1 MASRIEGFAGRQFE
15 PGHDGYDEAR
25 RVYNGLID
33 RQPGLIAQATGADD
47 VVAAIAAARAQG
59 LELSVKGGGHGVAGR
74 ALTDGGLMLD
84 LSGLK
89 AIDVDAG
96 ARTATAGPGVNWGEL
111 NEATQAH
118 GLAVTGGVI
127 STTGIAGLTLGGGLG
142 WLMPRFG
149 LALDN
154 LLSAEVVTA
163 DGRVLTASDQE
174 NPDLFWALRG
184 GGGNFGVVTSFT
196 YRLHEVGP
204 MITGGLLVHPLP
216 AAADLLRFYRDW
228 TAGIPDELMAV
239 AALVDAPDGSGGKL
253 GGVAVCHSGPPE
265 QAQRDLAPLLE
276 FGTPAMVQIGPMPY
290 TAINGMLDGGYPYGS
305 LNYWKSSFLR
315 EVDEAAIDTMV
326 ETFRTCPSP
335 MTAFGIEHFHG
346 AATRVG
352 VSETAVPHR
361 EPGYNYLLTSVWTDP
376 ATSDEN
382 EAWTRAT
389 YAAMEPHFVK
399 RRYLNYLSA
408 DDGDVPGRA
417 VYGDNYDRLTVLKG
431 RYDPDNVFHLNQNIE
446 ARAESG

>member
-1 MASRIEGFAGRQFE
+1 MASRIDGFAGRQLE
-15 PGHDGYDEAR
+15 PGDDGYDEAR

-33 RQPGLIAQATGADD
+33 RQPGLIAQATGAAD

-59 LELSVKGGGHGVAGR
+59 LELSVKGGGHSVAGR

-84 LSGLK
+84 LSGLR

-96 ARTATAGPGVNWGEL
+96 ARTVTAQPGVNWGEL

-163 DGRVLTASDQE
+163 DGRVLVASADE

-204 MITGGLLVHPLP
+204 VITGGLIIHPLP
-216 AAADLLRFYRDW
+216 AAADLLHFYRDW
-228 TAGIPDELMAV
+228 TADIADELMAV

-265 QAQRDLAPLLE
+265 QAERDLAPLLE
-276 FGTPAMVQIGPMPY
+276 FGTPAMSQIGPMPY
-290 TAINGMLDGGYPYGS
+290 TVLNGMLDAGYPYGS
-305 LNYWKSSFLR
+305 LNYWKSSFL
-315 EVDEAAIDTMV
+315 DELSDGAIELLV
-326 ETFRTCPSP
+326 ESYADRPVP
-335 MTAFGIEHFHG
+335 LGGIVIEHFHG
-346 AATRVG
+346 QVTRIPVEATACELR
-352 VSETAVPHR
+352 R
-361 EPGYNYLLTSVWTDP
+361 PGYQIAVTTTWMDPGQTD
-376 ATSDEN
+376 AAI
-382 EAWTRAT
+382 AWTRELHDGLAP
-389 YAAMEPHFVK
+389 YASGL
-399 RRYLNYLSA
+399 RYVNYLSD
-408 DDGDVPGRA
+408 DDGEEVLSA
-417 VYGDNYDRLTVLKG
+417 VYGTNAARLAELK
-431 RYDPDNVFHLNQNIE
+431 RKYDPENVFRLNLNV
-446 ARAESG
+446 APAAA